1 MGREKA
7 QTKIS
12 LLSGGEKARLLF
24 AAMTYNAPQ
33 LLILDEP
40 TNHLDIDGREALI
53 TALNEYNGS
62 VILITHDIH
71 LIELIADNLWLVKDG
86 TCKPYDGDLEDYK
99 NLLLNKNQPKEKE
112 QKPKQKLEEPKIN
125 IREEKKNINSRL
137 RRIEREMEK
146 LNADKKTL
154 EDAFQTPLST
164 EEIIKN
170 QKELAWIAATLGEY
184 EEEWLSLSEQLE
196 KLER

>member
-1 MGREKA
+1 M
-7 QTKIS
+7 
-12 LLSGGEKARLLF
+12 LSGGEKARLLF

-99 NLLLNKNQPKEKE
+99 NLLLNKIQPKEKE
-112 QKPKQKLEEPKIN
+112 QKPKPKLEEPKVN

-154 EDAFQTPLST
+154 EDAFQNPLTT

-184 EEEWLSLSEQLE
+184 EEEWLGLSEQLE
-196 KLER
+196 NLEK